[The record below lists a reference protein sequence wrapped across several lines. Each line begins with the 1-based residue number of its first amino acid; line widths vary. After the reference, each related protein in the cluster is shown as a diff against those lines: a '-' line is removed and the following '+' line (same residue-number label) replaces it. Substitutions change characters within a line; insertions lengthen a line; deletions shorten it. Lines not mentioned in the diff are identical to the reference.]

1 VYRAVF
7 YSEGLPGILEACALT
22 DPGRVRTTNQD
33 FFRIVPE
40 LGLYVVAD
48 GMGGARGGARASQI
62 AVETVEEILG
72 KAPHRDAAALLGA
85 VEEANLRVLREAT
98 SDPRFEGMGTTVV
111 AALETGENDL
121 AIASVGDSRA
131 YVFEAGKLRAIT
143 EDQTWV
149 QEVGRTLGLDE
160 VSLKTHPM
168 RHVLTMAVGVGPA
181 IRIRYYAVN
190 LKPDTVMMLSSDGL
204 HGVVP
209 EAQIED
215 ILNDAHATLE
225 EKCRE
230 LISAANDAGSPDNV
244 TVLLIRR
251 AN

>member
-1 VYRAVF
+1 MF
-7 YSEGLPGILEACALT
+7 EACALT
-22 DPGRVRTTNQD
+22 DAGKVRTTNQD
-33 FFRIVPE
+33 FYRIVPD

-48 GMGGARGGARASQI
+48 GMGGARGGARASQV
-62 AVETVEEILG
+62 AVETVAEILG
-72 KAPHRDAAALLGA
+72 KSPHRDAAALLSA
-85 VEEANLRVLREAT
+85 VEEANQRVLREAT
-98 SDPRFEGMGTTVV
+98 SDPRYEGMGTTLV
-111 AALETGENDL
+111 AALETGGSDL

-131 YVFEAGKLRAIT
+131 YVLEAGKLRAIT

-181 IRIRYYAVN
+181 IRIRYYGVN
-190 LKPDTVMMLSSDGL
+190 LKPDAVMMLSSDGL

-209 EAQIED
+209 EEDIEH
-215 ILNDAHATLE
+215 ILNDAHASFE
-225 EKCRE
+225 EKCRG
-230 LISAANDAGSPDNV
+230 LISASDDAGSPDNV

-251 AN
+251 AG